1 MNDLISRSAVLEEA
15 RSLESLDSLSH
26 YANVFVVDVDDIKN
40 LPTVD
45 AVPVVRCGECVC
57 RSEYGICY
65 KHGHS
70 VADEFFCAYGTRE
83 KPEKK
88 AAKQAAKSGADI
100 CMATGQACFR
110 CVTGPCDRRKE
121 AKV

>member
-1 MNDLISRSAVLEEA
+1 MAALPKTTELLRYQVIEAISGVTA
-15 RSLESLDSLSH
+15 
-26 YANVFVVDVDDIKN
+26 
-40 LPTVD
+40 VD
-45 AVPVVRCGECVC
+45 AEPVVRCGECIW

-88 AAKQAAKSGADI
+88 AEKQAAKSGADI
-100 CMATGQACFR
+100 CMATGQACSR
-110 CVTGPCDRRKE
+110 CVPGPCDRRKE